1 MAYTFDATSGAT
13 LAKIKEQVLDG
24 SFREAR
30 HGEMI
35 EQYANDAVGDI
46 CRKLGIQRASVVCAV
61 VDGVVTQPA
70 APFFRIES
78 VWAASSSATVDEEG
92 DNVAAEQGQIQVW
105 PLTVSA
111 ADLSPTGSQWPR
123 WYTARRSSPNG
134 RYTSLRVQLTPAV
147 GTRVILT
154 GLRRPAVMDSTDDVT
169 GLDAELDTAVLAYC
183 RARCFEVEDDP
194 QMAQYWDGRYD
205 TLLRDISRPVVA
217 DGPVVTPGTW
227 GYGSPTPGR

>member
-13 LAKIKEQVLDG
+13 LAQIKEQVLDG

-30 HGEMI
+30 HGELV

-46 CRKLGIQRASVVCAV
+46 CRKLGIHRSSVVCAV

-70 APFFRIES
+70 APFFRVES
-78 VWAASSSATVDEEG
+78 VWAAAGGATVDEEG

-105 PLTVSA
+105 PLTTQP
-111 ADLSPTGSQWPR
+111 ADQSPTGSQWPR
-123 WYTARRSSPNG
+123 FYTARRTTTSG
-134 RYTSLRVQLTPAV
+134 RSTSLRVELVPAV

-154 GLRRPAVMDSTDDVT
+154 GLRRPAVMDSTGDVT
-169 GLDAELDTAVLAYC
+169 GLDAELDPAVLAYC

-205 TLLRDISRPVVA
+205 ALLRDLSKPVVA